1 MLHKSKITVKVS
13 FIHSPL
19 IDLIESLSQK
29 GDLPSTTDAETK
41 LPAWC
46 LYHGMPSRFRTVSL
60 ILSPDLTTTPP
71 LAC

>member
-41 LPAWC
+41 LPA
-46 LYHGMPSRFRTVSL
+46 HTRQG
-60 ILSPDLTTTPP
+60 
-71 LAC
+71 LAFIMACRADIEPFP